1 MMRSK
6 QPGLLFFSVCLCVVL
21 LSGMAQAK
29 VADNRA
35 SQQQWAQ
42 IKGFRSAQFGMNERN
57 VLKAI
62 LKDFKISR
70 KQVTRHEN
78 ASEKTISLIINIKN
92 LLPDSGSAK
101 VFYILG
107 HKSKRLMLVNI
118 LWGKPVSPKADP
130 ENVVSTA
137 NQLRIHFAQKT
148 YQKEGFALNAQLG
161 EGVIL
166 VFQGQDKKG
175 RAVKLV
181 LSNPKSD
188 PEKVGENI
196 ALTLSYIEKPGK
208 PDVFRIKDGDF

>member
-6 QPGLLFFSVCLCVVL
+6 QPVVLFFSVCLCVVL
-21 LSGMAQAK
+21 LSGLAQAK
-29 VADNRA
+29 VTDRDG
-35 SQQQWAQ
+35 SPKWAQ
-42 IKGFRSAQFGMNERN
+42 IAGFRSAHFGMNERS
-57 VLKAI
+57 VRKAI
-62 LKDFKISR
+62 FQDFKINK

-78 ASEKTISLIINIKN
+78 PSEKTISLIIDVEN
-92 LLPDSGSAK
+92 LLPNSGSAK
-101 VFYILG
+101 VFYIMG
-107 HKSKRLMLVNI
+107 HKSRRLMLVNI

-130 ENVVSTA
+130 ESVVSTA
-137 NQLRIHFAQKT
+137 NQLRIHFSQKT

-166 VFQGQDKKG
+166 VFQGQDRKG